1 VHDDSDCDSSG
12 DDCRDLSVPP
22 RRDDDAS
29 SLSLTAA
36 VQFDAPRRVIL
47 GIRDAATTSFAAA
60 AAAVSQLSSPED
72 RRRRRSDSVTPVSR
86 ADVDPAL
93 SRIFK

>member
-1 VHDDSDCDSSG
+1 VHDDSDGDSSG

-60 AAAVSQLSSPED
+60 AAVSQLSSPED

>member
-12 DDCRDLSVPP
+12 DNCRDLSVPP

-29 SLSLTAA
+29 SLSLIAA

-47 GIRDAATTSFAAA
+47 GIRDAATTSFAA

>member
-36 VQFDAPRRVIL
+36 VQFDAPRHVIL
-47 GIRDAATTSFAAA
+47 GIRDAATTSFAA

-72 RRRRRSDSVTPVSR
+72 RRRRRSDSVIPVSR